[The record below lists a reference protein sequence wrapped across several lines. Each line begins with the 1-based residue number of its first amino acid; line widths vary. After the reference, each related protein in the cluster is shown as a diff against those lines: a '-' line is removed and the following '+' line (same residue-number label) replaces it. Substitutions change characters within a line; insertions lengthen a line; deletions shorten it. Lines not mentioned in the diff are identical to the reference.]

1 MTASTLSAISTAAD
15 QDQLGAAAG
24 AGGRRSRKWVRHL
37 PVHVVMAALGLVW
50 VYPLLWALTSS
61 FKTKMDMFGDGPS
74 VLIRSMPQ
82 FQNYL
87 DAWTQAN
94 FGRYFFNSVV
104 ITVLTVV
111 FTVVFTAMA
120 GYALARTHFPGRK
133 VIMVVVA
140 ITMFLPRGYTLI
152 PVFDL
157 VYQLYLLNTIWAV
170 VVVQVAGGMIF
181 STFLFM
187 GYFMSANKEL
197 EEAARVDGAGFN
209 RTFLYVMLPTA
220 RPMIATVGLF
230 SFISSWNDFIIPLV
244 FTLGRPDLRTIPVGV
259 AALTGGSAGTDWP
272 VLCAASVMALLP
284 IVIVFVVAQRHIIDA
299 FAGAVKG

>member
-1 MTASTLSAISTAAD
+1 MTTSTLPAPAGLDAPAD
-15 QDQLGAAAG
+15 HPVA
-24 AGGRRSRKWVRHL
+24 RRSRRYRRLRNL
-37 PVHVVMAALGLVW
+37 PVHIAMAVLGLVW
-50 VYPLLWALTSS
+50 VYPLLWALVSS
-61 FKTKMDMFGDGPS
+61 FKTKMAMFGDGPS
-74 VLIRSMPQ
+74 LLIRQAPQ
-82 FQNYL
+82 FGNYVE
-87 DAWTQAN
+87 AWTGAS
-94 FGRYFFNSVV
+94 FGQYFLNSVV
-104 ITVLTVV
+104 ITVLTVF
-111 FTVVFTAMA
+111 FTVLFTAMA
-120 GYALARTHFPGRK
+120 GYALARTQFPGRR

-170 VVVQVAGGMIF
+170 VIVQVAGGMVF

-230 SFISSWNDFIIPLV
+230 SFIGSWNDFIIPLV
-244 FTLGRPDLRTIPVGV
+244 FTLGRPELRTIPVGV
-259 AALTGGSAGTDWP
+259 AALIGGSAGTNWP

-284 IVIVFVVAQRHIIDA
+284 IVIVFVVAQKHIINA

>member
-1 MTASTLSAISTAAD
+1 MMSVNTLPAPASVAVAD
-15 QDQLGAAAG
+15 RVGHRR
-24 AGGRRSRKWVRHL
+24 RRSRRLRNL
-37 PVHVVMAALGLVW
+37 PVHIAMAVLGLAW
-50 VYPLLWALTSS
+50 MYPLLWALAGS
-61 FKTKMDMFGDGPS
+61 FKSKIAMFDDGPS
-74 VLIRSMPQ
+74 LLIKQLPQ
-82 FQNYL
+82 LANYAQ
-87 DAWTQAN
+87 AWTEAS
-94 FGRYFFNSVV
+94 FGQYFFNSVV
-104 ITVLTVV
+104 ITICTVF
-111 FTVVFTAMA
+111 FTVLFTAMA
-120 GYALARTHFPGRK
+120 GYALARTHFPGRR

-152 PVFDL
+152 PVFDII
-157 VYQLYLLNTIWAV
+157 YQLYLLNTIWAV
-170 VVVQVAGGMIF
+170 VVVQVAGGMVF

-230 SFISSWNDFIIPLV
+230 SFINSWNDFIIPLV
-244 FTLGRPDLRTIPVGV
+244 FTLGRPELRTIPVGV
-259 AALTGGSAGTDWP
+259 AALTGGPAGTNWP

-284 IVIVFVVAQRHIIDA
+284 IVIVFVIAQKHIINA